1 MTEEYELFKSFK
13 ETHDKKIRDELVIRY
28 TYMAK
33 ILAHR
38 FNSSGVEFEDIYQVA
53 CMGVVLAVERFD
65 PDRGVQ
71 FATFATPTILGEIR
85 RFMRDKANCIK
96 IPRRLYEVFCRAESV
111 KKQSENLSMDELAK
125 ILDMPRETVEE
136 AYHVGDAAFIKS
148 LEDEAYTDGGL
159 SISNMLGF
167 DDDGFTVVE
176 NHDFMEYCM
185 SKMTEREAEL
195 FHERFYEEKTQREL
209 ADKWGVSQMYVSRM
223 EKKVVEKFRDIY
235 LKDLD
240 NV

>member
-1 MTEEYELFKSFK
+1 MTEEYELFKRFR
-13 ETHDKKIRDELVIRY
+13 ETRDKKIRDELVVKY

-38 FNSSGVEFEDIYQVA
+38 FSSAGVEFEDVYQVA

-65 PDRGVQ
+65 PDRGVR

-85 RFMRDKANCIK
+85 RFMRDKAKCIK
-96 IPRRLYEVFCRAESV
+96 IPRNLYEVFCKAESV
-111 KKQSENLSMDELAK
+111 KKQGENLSVEEIAK
-125 ILDMPRETVEE
+125 ILDMPCETVEE
-136 AYHVGDAAFIKS
+136 AYRVGDAAFIKS

-185 SKMTEREAEL
+185 AKMSKREAEL
-195 FHERFYEEKTQREL
+195 FRERFYEERTQRDI
-209 ADKWGVSQMYVSRM
+209 ADSWGVSQMYVSRM
-223 EKKVVEKFRDIY
+223 EKKVIEKFRDIY

-240 NV
+240 NA

>member
-1 MTEEYELFKSFK
+1 MSEYELFKK
-13 ETHDKKIRDELVIRY
+13 YRETQDKKIRDELVIKY

-33 ILAHR
+33 ILAYR
-38 FNSSGVEFEDIYQVA
+38 FRSSGVEYEDIYQVA

-85 RFMRDKANCIK
+85 RFMRDKARCIK
-96 IPRRLYEVFCRAESV
+96 IPRQIYEVFCKAETI
-111 KKQSENLSMDELAK
+111 KKQAEHLSVEELSD
-125 ILDMPRETVEE
+125 ILDIPKETIEE
-136 AYHVGDAAFIKS
+136 AYRVGDTAFIKS

-159 SISNMLGF
+159 SLSNMLGF
-167 DDDGFTVVE
+167 DDEGFMLIE
-176 NHDFMEYCM
+176 NHDFMQYCM

-195 FHERFYEEKTQREL
+195 FRSRFYEDKTQRYL
-209 ADKWGVSQMYVSRM
+209 ADRWGVSQMYVSRM

-235 LKDLD
+235 LGDID
-240 NV
+240 NT

>member
-1 MTEEYELFKSFK
+1 MACDYDLFKKYK
-13 ETHDKKIRDELVIRY
+13 ETHDKKIRDELVVRN

-38 FNSSGVEFEDIYQVA
+38 FTSSGVEFEDIYQVA

-85 RFMRDKANCIK
+85 RFMRDKAKCIK
-96 IPRRLYEVFCRAESV
+96 IPRRLYEVFCRAEAV
-111 KKQSENLSMDELAK
+111 KKHSENLSVDEIAK
-125 ILDMPRETVEE
+125 LLDMPRETVAE
-136 AYHVGDAAFIKS
+136 AYRVGDLAFIKS

-159 SISNMLGF
+159 SISSMLGF
-167 DDDGFTVVE
+167 DDEGFMLIE
-176 NHDFMEYCM
+176 NHDFMQYCM
-185 SKMTEREAEL
+185 SKMTEQEAEL
-195 FHERFYEEKTQREL
+195 LHERFYEEKTQREL
-209 ADKWGVSQMYVSRM
+209 ADKWGVSQMYVSRL
-223 EKKVVEKFRDIY
+223 EKKVIEKFKDIY
-235 LKDLD
+235 LKDLE

>member
-1 MTEEYELFKSFK
+1 MSEYELFKK
-13 ETHDKKIRDELVIRY
+13 YRETQDKKIRDELVIRY

-33 ILAHR
+33 ILAYR
-38 FNSSGVEFEDIYQVA
+38 FRNSGVEYEDIYQVA

-85 RFMRDKANCIK
+85 RFMRDKARCIK
-96 IPRRLYEVFCRAESV
+96 IPRQIYEVFCRAETI
-111 KKQSENLSMDELAK
+111 KKQAEHLSVEELSD
-125 ILDMPRETVEE
+125 ILDIPRETVEE
-136 AYHVGDAAFIKS
+136 AYRVGDTAFIKS

-159 SISNMLGF
+159 SLSNMLGF
-167 DDDGFTVVE
+167 DDEGFMLIE
-176 NHDFMEYCM
+176 NHDFMQYCM

-195 FHERFYEEKTQREL
+195 FRARFYEDKTQRYL
-209 ADKWGVSQMYVSRM
+209 ADRWGVSQMYVSRM

-235 LKDLD
+235 LNDLD
-240 NV
+240 NA